1 MIIIIIIITRQRNTY
16 KCSHNPPYN
25 LTGATNPDLVQAQL
39 TAITKLLE
47 VQNQN
52 RLPLPEP
59 GVFSGNPLQYPK
71 SFETLIES
79 RAINPAERLHFL
91 GKYVSGEA
99 KEVVNGFMLL
109 DGDDAYTKAK
119 EMLAKRFGDP

>member
-1 MIIIIIIITRQRNTY
+1 M
-16 KCSHNPPYN
+16 
-25 LTGATNPDLVQAQL
+25 TNPDLVQAQL

-59 GVFSGNPLQYPK
+59 GVFSGNPLQYSMWVK
-71 SFETLIES
+71 AFETLIES

-119 EMLAKRFGDP
+119 EMLAK